1 MRLIDLFRRPR
12 RSAEVTHSSTSNAS
26 ISRLADSPDKP
37 QRVPFS
43 ECTAPRT
50 AAPENQH
57 STSKLTPEQAAAGVI
72 AKQMLAEFSKALNA
86 TDVQGLSRD
95 ALHERLLGLRTSVE
109 RIDEYLAQHKFIEW
123 SNRDYVCS
131 LLDEIQV
138 RSQPLHRSQ
147 YEDST
152 LVAVVDTETTGLAE
166 SDEPV
171 SVAVILL
178 DVSGRKG
185 DTIVEVDSFYGLR
198 EPGVPI
204 HPLRK
209 VIDSADLLVAHNAK
223 FDRRMISKI
232 VPHLM
237 EAEWA
242 CSIHTLKY
250 DWAKLGDGRR
260 SLDALCAALSIE
272 RPEPHNALSD
282 CRALISVLKTRAGT
296 DRASTRMAR
305 LIRNAWAPRP

>member
-1 MRLIDLFRRPR
+1 
-12 RSAEVTHSSTSNAS
+12 
-26 ISRLADSPDKP
+26 
-37 QRVPFS
+37 
-43 ECTAPRT
+43 
-50 AAPENQH
+50 
-57 STSKLTPEQAAAGVI
+57 LTPEQEAAGVI

-95 ALHERLLGLRTSVE
+95 ALHERLLGLRASVE

-123 SNRDYVCS
+123 SNRDYIYS
-131 LLDEIQV
+131 LLDEIQI
-138 RSQPLHRSQ
+138 RSQPLHRPQ

-204 HPLRK
+204 HPEAQRVHGFDAGALRGKRLDLVRLRK
-209 VIDSADLLVAHNAK
+209 IVDSADLLVAHNAK

-237 EAEWA
+237 EVEWA

-250 DWAKLGDGRR
+250 DWANLGDGRR

-272 RPEPHNALSD
+272 RPEPHNALCD

>member
-1 MRLIDLFRRPR
+1 
-12 RSAEVTHSSTSNAS
+12 
-26 ISRLADSPDKP
+26 
-37 QRVPFS
+37 
-43 ECTAPRT
+43 
-50 AAPENQH
+50 
-57 STSKLTPEQAAAGVI
+57 LTPEQETAGVK

-95 ALHERLLGLRTSVE
+95 ALYERLLDLRASVE

-123 SNRDYVCS
+123 SNRDYIYS

-138 RSQPLHRSQ
+138 RSQPLHRPQS
-147 YEDST
+147 EDST

-198 EPGVPI
+198 EPGVPM
-204 HPLRK
+204 HPEAQRVHGLDPGALRGKRLDLVRLRK
-209 VIDSADLLVAHNAK
+209 IVDSADLLVAHNAK
-223 FDRRMISKI
+223 FDRRMISKV

-250 DWAKLGDGRR
+250 DWASLGDGRR

-272 RPEPHNALSD
+272 RPEPHNALCD

-305 LIRNAWAPRP
+305 LIRNAWAPQP